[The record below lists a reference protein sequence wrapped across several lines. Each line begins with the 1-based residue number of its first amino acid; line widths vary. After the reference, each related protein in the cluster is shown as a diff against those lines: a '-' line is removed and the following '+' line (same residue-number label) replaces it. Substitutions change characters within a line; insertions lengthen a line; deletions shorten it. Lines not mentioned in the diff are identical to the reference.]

1 MVTKNNSVQ
10 GPEYN
15 PNETRP
21 PTGNEDWQ
29 RWQFVYTGNA
39 RVPCWIVRVP
49 KEIIWGHGG
58 LWSDNSVAMFGALY
72 RMHFPLNAEGAACS
86 FSTGSCSQGSGHRK
100 TEPGQTALKAHD
112 SASAPASPDEEFSV
126 SGSCMSK
133 HLQYPDTEAIPEDLN
148 ADG

>member
-1 MVTKNNSVQ
+1 MVTKNHSVT

-72 RMHFPLNAEGAACS
+72 RMHFPLNAEGVPAP
-86 FSTGSCSQGSGHRK
+86 SQPVRV
-100 TEPGQTALKAHD
+100 PKA
-112 SASAPASPDEEFSV
+112 
-126 SGSCMSK
+126 
-133 HLQYPDTEAIPEDLN
+133 PDTLKLN
-148 ADG
+148 QDKLR